1 MAATVLTVATVHLEE
16 MVDAYEDTPDN
27 VLNQAFPF
35 ELAESSNEDYKVKNV
50 DKEKKDKQINDN
62 KNRTSSE
69 SDRQS
74 NSSHSPSALAPG
86 SINGSIRNGK
96 LRSPM
101 ERPSEPEVSIP
112 YTAIFG
118 YEHGTDLNPTG
129 LSTARLEAR
138 IIDYEREKS
147 LVPTLSPIIYH
158 IELRYGQFKWTIRR
172 RYNHYRHLHNQI
184 WLFYTR
190 LNLPLP
196 STSTSTKQTRKAL
209 AEFGDVEFPK
219 FPHLPEMF
227 AHDSMSQRMVK
238 KRKTGNVYYYNKS
251 ILFRVILKNIYNFY

>member
-1 MAATVLTVATVHLEE
+1 MAATVMTVATVHLEE
-16 MVDAYEDTPDN
+16 VVDAYEDSPDN
-27 VLNQAFPF
+27 TFDQALPF
-35 ELAESSNEDYKVKNV
+35 ELAEASKEAGKVDDGNKEEKDNEDN
-50 DKEKKDKQINDN
+50 N
-62 KNRTSSE
+62 KNKTSSE
-69 SDRQS
+69 SDRHS
-74 NSSHSPSALAPG
+74 NSSQSPSAARVLA
-86 SINGSIRNGK
+86 STNGSIRNGK

-101 ERPSEPEVSIP
+101 ERPGDPEVFIP

-118 YEHGTDLNPTG
+118 YEHGADLNPTG

-138 IIDYEREKS
+138 IIDFEREKS
-147 LVPTLSPIIYH
+147 IVRTLSPIIYH
-158 IELRYGQFKWTIRR
+158 IELKYGQFKWTIRR

-196 STSTSTKQTRKAL
+196 STSSSTKQTRKAL

-227 AHDSMSQRMVK
+227 AHDSMAQRMV
-238 KRKTGNVYYYNKS
+238 
-251 ILFRVILKNIYNFY
+251 RVMVMQAGIHNLIHNLLGIP